1 MATNEKEKEN
11 ENENEKKKSTQQV
24 PDAKEKTVSL
34 PPKLSSTRVILV
46 GTILI
51 ALGMIGFYEIP
62 GLIAADAGGNPFV
75 NAFYCSVMTLT
86 T

>member
-46 GTILI
+46 GTILSKYSNFPSHPI
-51 ALGMIGFYEIP
+51 QCCVRSETSDVLCCYRKLLLA
-62 GLIAADAGGNPFV
+62 
-75 NAFYCSVMTLT
+75 
-86 T
+86 